1 METISE
7 TKRILCQSIKVKGSS
22 FYEYSGKYMEGN
34 RNRKGIGDFE
44 AVTSEKGRQVCG
56 GAGPST
62 SHPYGKD
69 NVQSKRILY
78 KDNMVRRLY

>member
-7 TKRILCQSIKVKGSS
+7 TKRILCQSIKVKVSS
-22 FYEYSGKYMEGN
+22 FYEYSGKYMERN

-56 GAGPST
+56 GAG
-62 SHPYGKD
+62 HPP
-69 NVQSKRILY
+69 VILMERIMCNQKEY
-78 KDNMVRRLY
+78 YTKTTW